1 MLRVSLVN
9 IRMGVNTPVLG
20 SEEREKLQRQSCS
33 PQAGVRMVYTQVTVA
48 TVRQNELALGGEL
61 PL

>member
-1 MLRVSLVN
+1 MN

-33 PQAGVRMVYTQVTVA
+33 PQAGVCMVYTQVTVA